1 MMHFLLE
8 NDLRNGYLIKGRNL
22 SSCFNHWC
30 TVARVDSEKNL
41 PFADCIKTK
50 YEKDEIRDFA
60 TRKKII

>member
-1 MMHFLLE
+1 MHFFLE
-8 NDLRNGYLIKGRNL
+8 NDLRNGYLIKDKAS

-41 PFADCIKTK
+41 TFDDCIKTK

-60 TRKKII
+60 THKKII